1 MTKGY
6 PKVLHTYCPSAR
18 DCFASLC
25 VYVCV
30 LLFVYFEIPL
40 AKNFTCMENENG
52 NSFYKR
58 FVSLLNALPKNS
70 WWPRA
75 EGGGGATALLLGCVS
90 V

>member
-1 MTKGY
+1 MS
-6 PKVLHTYCPSAR
+6 V
-18 DCFASLC
+18 C

-30 LLFVYFEIPL
+30 LLIMYFEIPL

-70 WWPRA
+70 CYTRHGW
-75 EGGGGATALLLGCVS
+75 EGIAGGRGGVTALLLGCVP